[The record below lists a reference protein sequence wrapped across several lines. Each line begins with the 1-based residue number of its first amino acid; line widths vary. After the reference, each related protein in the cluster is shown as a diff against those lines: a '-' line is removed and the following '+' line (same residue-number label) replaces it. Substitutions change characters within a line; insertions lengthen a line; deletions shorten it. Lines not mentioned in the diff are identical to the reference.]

1 VRNVLDDTVSV
12 WVGVRSVPTS
22 DMHGEASVC
31 RSQRIRGWWFESA
44 GFSSSLAQGARQ
56 AFRPLVV

>member
-22 DMHGEASVC
+22 DMDGEAPVC
-31 RSQRIRGWWFESA
+31 QSQRIRGWWFGSA
-44 GFSSSLAQGARQ
+44 GSSSSLAQGARQ
-56 AFRPLVV
+56 AFQPLVV